1 LSLRVRR
8 QAFIILAFILSTL
21 SCTPPDNPNIPPNT
35 VIWAWERPEDL
46 RFLDP
51 NRHAVAFL
59 AQTLIVQSDDVIF
72 QPRRQ
77 PIQFSPGTYLI
88 AVTRIE
94 TSRDSE
100 KRPGLSQNQR
110 KSIVDYL
117 KKSIELPNVKAVQ
130 IDFDAVTS
138 EREFYRELI
147 TETRN
152 AIDPNIS
159 LTITALTSW
168 CLGDRWLEG
177 LSVDD
182 AVPMLFDI
190 GPSRKEVTD
199 LLERGDDFNEPKC
212 RNSYGVSVNEPPIKG
227 VKKDRRIY
235 LFKSAAWTP
244 NDLNTINKAHEN

>member
-1 LSLRVRR
+1 MRHTVGS
-8 QAFIILAFILSTL
+8 IILASILLTL
-21 SCTPPDNPNIPPNT
+21 SCTAPKKQNIAPNT

-59 AQTLIVQSDDVIF
+59 AQTLILEGPGDDVIF

-77 PIQFSPGTYLI
+77 PIQFTPGTHLI

-100 KRPGLSQNQR
+100 KNPGLSEVQR
-110 KSIVDYL
+110 KSIVQYL
-117 KKSIELPNVKAVQ
+117 KKSIELPNVKGVQ
-130 IDFDAVTS
+130 IDFDAVES
-138 EREFYRELI
+138 EREFYQQLI
-147 TETRN
+147 TETRT
-152 AIDPNIS
+152 AIEPNIS

-168 CLGDRWLEG
+168 CLGDKWLEG

-190 GPSRKEVTD
+190 GPGRKEITD
-199 LLERGDDFNEPKC
+199 RLERGDDFTEPKC
-212 RNSYGVSVNEPPIKG
+212 RNSYGLSVNEPPIKG
-227 VKKDRRIY
+227 LKKDRRIY

-244 NDLNTINKAHEN
+244 SDLGTINKAHEN

>member
-1 LSLRVRR
+1 MRYAVGS
-8 QAFIILAFILSTL
+8 IILISILLTL
-21 SCTPPDNPNIPPNT
+21 SCTAHKNQNIPPNT

-59 AQTLIVQSDDVIF
+59 AQTLILQGDGVIF
-72 QPRRQ
+72 EPRRQ

-100 KRPGLSQNQR
+100 KRPSLSQIQQ
-110 KSIVDYL
+110 KSIVQYL
-117 KKSIELPNVKAVQ
+117 KKSIELPGVKAVQ
-130 IDFDAVTS
+130 IDFDAVAS
-138 EREFYRELI
+138 ERQFYRDLI
-147 TETRN
+147 ADTQT

-168 CLGDRWLEG
+168 CLGDKWLEG
-177 LSVDD
+177 LPIDD
-182 AVPMLFDI
+182 VVPMLFDI
-190 GPSRKEVTD
+190 GPSKKEVTD
-199 LLERGDDFNEPKC
+199 LLERGDDFSEPLC
-212 RNSYGVSVNEPPIKG
+212 RNSYGISVSESPITG
-227 VKKDRRIY
+227 LKKDRRIY

-244 NDLNTINKAHEN
+244 NDLGTINKAHEN